1 MMAMVAWETEREPG
15 PCTDRVARLR
25 EHYFT
30 FRPAICV
37 ERALAYT
44 RSYRETEGL
53 STGLRRATALKRVCA
68 DKSVTILA
76 DELIV
81 GMPAYQPRGAVI
93 CPEISWRWLEAELDT
108 IATREQD
115 PYDVTEERKRALR
128 EEVFPYWAGRS
139 MEEYYLAN
147 LPAGTR
153 RIAVDTGV
161 IDIELKSQNGPGEFS
176 PGYGNILL
184 KKGFGGIAASALA
197 RSAQLDAADPDDY
210 DGLRFLESVVVV
222 CEAADVLAQRYAEEA
237 ERLAAY
243 AAGGGAGPAGGA
255 PPISVERA
263 AELREIAAVCRKV
276 GSEPPATFR
285 EALQLIWFA
294 QVMLLLEE
302 NGPSYSPGR
311 MDHYLEPFYRADLE
325 AGRLTRDEALELL
338 ECLWVKMAGMT
349 WILNENATRYFAG
362 YMPFQDRR
370 ASCRERV

>member
-1 MMAMVAWETEREPG
+1 MLTVRIV
-15 PCTDRVARLR
+15 PCLDVRDGRVVKGVQFQGLR
-25 EHYFT
+25 DAGD
-30 FRPAICV
+30 PV

-68 DKSVTILA
+68 DKSVTILP

-184 KKGFGGIAASALA
+184 KKGFGGIAASLVTSLAWWQLAHGQIGALVFPLPHA
-197 RSAQLDAADPDDY
+197 IAL
-210 DGLRFLESVVVV
+210 GLLLPVMGLFGDLAESVLKR
-222 CEAADVLAQRYAEEA
+222 AANVKDSASYIQGMGGLLDVLDS
-237 ERLAAY
+237 LLLT
-243 AAGGGAGPAGGA
+243 A
-255 PPISVERA
+255 PLLFIYV
-263 AELREIAAVCRKV
+263 LL
-276 GSEPPATFR
+276 F
-285 EALQLIWFA
+285 LQLK
-294 QVMLLLEE
+294 
-302 NGPSYSPGR
+302 PG
-311 MDHYLEPFYRADLE
+311 
-325 AGRLTRDEALELL
+325 
-338 ECLWVKMAGMT
+338 V
-349 WILNENATRYFAG
+349 
-362 YMPFQDRR
+362 
-370 ASCRERV
+370 